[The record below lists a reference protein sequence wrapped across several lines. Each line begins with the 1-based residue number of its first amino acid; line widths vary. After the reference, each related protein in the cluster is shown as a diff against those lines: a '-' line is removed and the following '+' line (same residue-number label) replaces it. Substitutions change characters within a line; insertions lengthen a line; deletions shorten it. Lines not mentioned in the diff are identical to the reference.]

1 MMMVMIRITH
11 QFVSAVAL
19 VDVDEG
25 VVAAHREEL
34 PAGGPLD
41 VAHPLRALLHR
52 KHTQAV

>member
-1 MMMVMIRITH
+1 
-11 QFVSAVAL
+11 
-19 VDVDEG
+19 
-25 VVAAHREEL
+25 VAAHREEL